1 MEYLN
6 ESTSKGNQPKFIEY
20 DEKRM
25 ECCKSKI
32 YTTDAK
38 SFVPVRKILNYYA
51 DKKELSKKTGK
62 ALLDYVVDCVYK
74 DTNLDLYIP
83 CKQEG
88 YERAKKVLLKRLKE
102 TEVCY
107 G

>member
-6 ESTSKGNQPKFIEY
+6 ESTSKGNQPKFIEGDWFY
-20 DEKRM
+20 
-25 ECCKSKI
+25 
-32 YTTDAK
+32 
-38 SFVPVRKILNYYA
+38 
-51 DKKELSKKTGK
+51 KEDSM
-62 ALLDYVVDCVYK
+62 
-74 DTNLDLYIP
+74 
-83 CKQEG
+83 G